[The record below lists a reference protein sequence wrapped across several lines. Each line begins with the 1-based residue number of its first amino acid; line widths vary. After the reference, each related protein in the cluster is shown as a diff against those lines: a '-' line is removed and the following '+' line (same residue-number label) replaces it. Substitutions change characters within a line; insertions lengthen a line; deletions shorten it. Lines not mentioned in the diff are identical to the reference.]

1 MASNENQMTSEWP
14 TVGLLTY
21 GGSDPTSH
29 ALWAGVNDVIQAQG
43 ANLISFPAEALE
55 SEEGFLAQAN
65 ILYDLVSPD
74 IIDGLVVF
82 GGVLAHE
89 VGSEKSRAFIKRYS
103 PLPMV
108 NISEIMEGSPHV
120 LVDNYQGMHALVTHL
135 VEQHAY
141 RRIGFIRGP
150 EGHVEAETRYQA
162 YVDVLAE
169 HGIDV
174 DPMWVAPGGFGLDL
188 AERAIEILVDERRV
202 ALEAIVGVNDYMAIQ
217 AIESLRT
224 RGFSVPGDIAVV
236 GFDDRPEAKFID
248 PPLTSVFQSWY
259 GIGRRAAKLLMAQLR
274 AEPVPDEVLVTPELV
289 IRRSCG
295 CLSQQLQDV
304 AVNYPDIA
312 TVSDAAA
319 EASSSICALN
329 EEMLLQAMRPRITDV
344 AMARVRVL
352 LAAFTEAVHQHPQ
365 DSESAEHFLTT
376 LESILRRAAEAREDI
391 SAWQHIISALRR
403 QSIAGCEAAA
413 GVQDVATLERVEN
426 LLHQARILVG
436 RWESRVEAQTR
447 LQELQSF
454 TALQER
460 GEVMRAAESV
470 VELMGVITNEL
481 PMLGIPRCY
490 LSLYEDPASPTAWS
504 HLFLAYD
511 EQGRRDLDQIDRRFP
526 SPHLMPQELLPASYS
541 LVVEPLYFRDNQL
554 GLVLF
559 EADPWQGTTYHVLR
573 GQISSALKGTLL
585 LEEVGERAYQIQAA
599 AEVAQ
604 IVSSFLDLDV
614 LMDRVVSLVRERFD
628 LYYVGLFLVDESG
641 EWTDEPDRWVVL
653 RSGTGE
659 AGEAMMAEGH
669 KLEVGGSSMIGQCV
683 ANQEARIALD
693 VGQAA
698 VRFDNPHLPD
708 THSEMALPLISRG
721 EAIGALTIQ
730 SAERA
735 AFSEEDIAVLQ
746 TMASQVAIAIE
757 NTRLLDQAQTALA
770 EMEATQRRYVRR
782 GWSEFERQLEQTEY
796 EVARPGAAPVDEDL
810 TEKIQRALVAR
821 EPQVVTPDD
830 EAGPA
835 RSVLVAP
842 SLLRGQ
848 SIGGLMVQDDSGER
862 EWTDDEIALME
873 VVAERM
879 AIIAENMRL
888 LDETQRRA
896 ARERLTSEISEHVR
910 GAATDIDDVLQTTL
924 RELSG
929 ALKASGTIVIGA
941 GHRQEEAHRDE

>member
-1 MASNENQMTSEWP
+1 
-14 TVGLLTY
+14 
-21 GGSDPTSH
+21 
-29 ALWAGVNDVIQAQG
+29 
-43 ANLISFPAEALE
+43 
-55 SEEGFLAQAN
+55 
-65 ILYDLVSPD
+65 
-74 IIDGLVVF
+74 
-82 GGVLAHE
+82 
-89 VGSEKSRAFIKRYS
+89 
-103 PLPMV
+103 
-108 NISEIMEGSPHV
+108 
-120 LVDNYQGMHALVTHL
+120 
-135 VEQHAY
+135 
-141 RRIGFIRGP
+141 
-150 EGHVEAETRYQA
+150 
-162 YVDVLAE
+162 
-169 HGIDV
+169 
-174 DPMWVAPGGFGLDL
+174 
-188 AERAIEILVDERRV
+188 
-202 ALEAIVGVNDYMAIQ
+202 
-217 AIESLRT
+217 
-224 RGFSVPGDIAVV
+224 
-236 GFDDRPEAKFID
+236 
-248 PPLTSVFQSWY
+248 
-259 GIGRRAAKLLMAQLR
+259 
-274 AEPVPDEVLVTPELV
+274 
-289 IRRSCG
+289 
-295 CLSQQLQDV
+295 
-304 AVNYPDIA
+304 
-312 TVSDAAA
+312 
-319 EASSSICALN
+319 
-329 EEMLLQAMRPRITDV
+329 
-344 AMARVRVL
+344 
-352 LAAFTEAVHQHPQ
+352 
-365 DSESAEHFLTT
+365 
-376 LESILRRAAEAREDI
+376 
-391 SAWQHIISALRR
+391 
-403 QSIAGCEAAA
+403 
-413 GVQDVATLERVEN
+413 
-426 LLHQARILVG
+426 
-436 RWESRVEAQTR
+436 
-447 LQELQSF
+447 
-454 TALQER
+454 
-460 GEVMRAAESV
+460 
-470 VELMGVITNEL
+470 
-481 PMLGIPRCY
+481 
-490 LSLYEDPASPTAWS
+490 
-504 HLFLAYD
+504 
-511 EQGRRDLDQIDRRFP
+511 
-526 SPHLMPQELLPASYS
+526 
-541 LVVEPLYFRDNQL
+541 VVEPLYFRDNQL

>member
-1 MASNENQMTSEWP
+1 MTVNENQTTIERP
-14 TVGLLTY
+14 TIGLLTY
-21 GGSDPTSH
+21 GGSDETSH
-29 ALWAGVNDVIQAQG
+29 ALWAGVNDVVQAQG

-55 SEEGFLAQAN
+55 SEEGFVAQAN

-108 NISEIMEGSPHV
+108 NISEMMEGSPHV

-135 VEQHAY
+135 VEQHDY

-162 YVDVLAE
+162 YVDVLTE
-169 HGIDV
+169 HDLNV

-188 AERAIEILVDERRV
+188 AERAIEILIDERQV
-202 ALEAIVGVNDYMAIQ
+202 TLDAVVGVNDYMAIQ
-217 AIESLRT
+217 AIDSLRN
-224 RGFSVPGDIAVV
+224 RGFSVPEDIAVV

-248 PPLTSVFQSWY
+248 PPLTTVFQSWY
-259 GIGRRAAKLLMAQLR
+259 GIGRRAGELLIAQLR
-274 AEPVPDEVLVTPELV
+274 DQPVPEEVLVAPELI

-295 CLSQQLQDV
+295 CLSRQLQDV
-304 AVNYPDIA
+304 VVDYPDIA
-312 TVSDAAA
+312 IASDAAA
-319 EASSSICALN
+319 EAESSVCTLD
-329 EEMLLQAMRPRITDV
+329 EEVLLQAMPPRITEV
-344 AMARVRVL
+344 AADRMRAL
-352 LAAFTEAVHQHPQ
+352 LEAFAGAVNQQPQ
-365 DSESAEHFLTT
+365 NGGAVEHFLAT
-376 LESILRRAAEAREDI
+376 LESMLRQAAEAREDI
-391 SAWQHIISALRR
+391 GAWQNAISKLRR
-403 QSIAGCEAAA
+403 QSIAGCGAAVGIQ
-413 GVQDVATLERVEN
+413 GVAKLERVEN
-426 LLHQARILVG
+426 LLQQARLLVG

-447 LQELQSF
+447 LQDLQRF

-460 GEVMRAAESV
+460 GEVMRAAETV
-470 VELMGVITNEL
+470 MELMDVIADEL
-481 PMLGIPRCY
+481 PILDIPRCY
-490 LSLYEDPASPTAWS
+490 LSLYEDPASPTMWS

-511 EQGRRDLDQIDRRFP
+511 EHRRRDLDQIDHRFP
-526 SPHLMPQELLPASYS
+526 TPHLMPKELFPASYS

-554 GLVLF
+554 GIVLF
-559 EADPWQGTTYHVLR
+559 EADPWLGTTYHVLR

-585 LEEVGERAYQIQAA
+585 LEEVEERAYQIQAA

-604 IVSSFLDLDV
+604 IVSSFLDPDV
-614 LMDRVVSLVRERFD
+614 LMEQVVSLVRERFD

-641 EWTDEPDRWVVL
+641 EWTGEPNRWAVL
-653 RSGTGE
+653 RAGTGE
-659 AGEAMMAEGH
+659 AGEAMMVAGH

-721 EAIGALTIQ
+721 QAIGALTIQ
-730 SAERA
+730 STERA
-735 AFSEEDIAVLQ
+735 AFSEGDIAVLQ

-757 NTRLLDQAQTALA
+757 NTRLLDQAQAALA

-782 GWSEFERQLEQTEY
+782 GWSEFERRLEQTQY
-796 EVARPGAAPVDEDL
+796 EVTRPGAGAVDENL
-810 TEKIQRALVAR
+810 AEKIRRALATS
-821 EPQVVTPDD
+821 EPQVVTHDD
-830 EAGPA
+830 EEGPG

-842 SLLRGQ
+842 SRLRGE
-848 SIGGLMVQDDSGER
+848 SIGGLMIQDDSGER
-862 EWTDDEIALME
+862 EWSDDEIALME

-879 AIIAENMRL
+879 AMIAENMRL

-924 RELSG
+924 RELSV
-929 ALKASGTIVIGA
+929 ALKASGAIVIGS
-941 GHRQEEAHRDE
+941 GHRQEEV